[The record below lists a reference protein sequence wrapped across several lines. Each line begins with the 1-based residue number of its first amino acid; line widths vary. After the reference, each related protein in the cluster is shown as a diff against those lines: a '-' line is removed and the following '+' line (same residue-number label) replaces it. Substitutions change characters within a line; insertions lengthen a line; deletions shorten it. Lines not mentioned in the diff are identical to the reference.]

1 MTARFGAIPKA
12 LADVRGE
19 VVSGNGTEPR
29 GRRPGHWDA
38 IVIGAGP
45 AGASAALPMA
55 RAGLRVLMVERRRRV
70 GFPVQCAEYIPL
82 SLAGLVDAPEAAVAQ
97 SVSTLRTFIAG
108 ELAAENAWPGVILH
122 REVFDRHLAGRAAA
136 AGASLWT
143 GCAVTSV
150 EDGAVTIGERRLTAG
165 VIVGADGP
173 LSLTAR
179 SMECATPEFVY
190 GLQVEAPL
198 AAPMRHT
205 EAHFRPEF
213 LAGYGWVFPKSSWA
227 NVGVAV
233 ARPAAARLPRL
244 LDAFLA
250 SLRERGVVAPGATRA
265 RTGGLIP
272 VSGPPAR
279 TVRGHRALA
288 GDAAAQTDAI
298 TGSGIPAAIQCGQAA
313 GEAALGSLES
323 YEEEWRG
330 TLEHSLRRALRHRQ
344 TQCAEWNQGNFERL
358 IRRTWIAFPECFHA
372 R

>member
-1 MTARFGAIPKA
+1 VT
-12 LADVRGE
+12 D
-19 VVSGNGTEPR
+19 
-29 GRRPGHWDA
+29 HWDA

-55 RAGLRVLMVERRRRV
+55 AAGLRVLMLERRRQV

-82 SLAGLVDAPEAAVAQ
+82 ILAGEVDAPEAAVAQ
-97 SVSTLRTFIAG
+97 RVSTLRTFIAG
-108 ELAAENAWPGVILH
+108 KLAAENTWPGVILN
-122 REVFDRHLAGRAAA
+122 RAVFDRYLAARAVAR
-136 AGASLWT
+136 GATLWT
-143 GCAVTSV
+143 NCAVSAV
-150 EDGAVTIGERRLTAG
+150 EDGAVQVGARRLTAD

-173 LSLTAR
+173 HSITAR
-179 SMECATPEFVY
+179 SMDCAPTDFVY

-198 AAPMRHT
+198 AAPIQHT
-205 EAHFRPEF
+205 EAYFHPEF
-213 LAGYGWVFPKSSWA
+213 LAGYGWVFPKGAWA

-250 SLRERGVVAPGATRA
+250 DLRERGVVECGPTRS
-265 RTGGLIP
+265 RTGGMIP
-272 VSGPPAR
+272 VGGAPVR
-279 TVRGHRALA
+279 TVRGRRLLA
-288 GDAAAQTDAI
+288 GDAAGQTDPI

-313 GEAALGSLES
+313 GTAACGTLEG
-323 YEEEWRG
+323 YEEAWRG
-330 TLEHSLRRALRHRQ
+330 VLEHSLNRALRHRR

>member
-1 MTARFGAIPKA
+1 MTAP
-12 LADVRGE
+12 
-19 VVSGNGTEPR
+19 
-29 GRRPGHWDA
+29 WDA

-55 RAGLRVLMVERRRRV
+55 RAGRRVLMIERRRRV
-70 GFPVQCAEYIPL
+70 GFPVQCAEYIPRW
-82 SLAGLVDAPEAAVAQ
+82 LAGAVDAPEASVAQ
-97 SVSTLRTFIAG
+97 AVSTLRTFI
-108 ELAAENAWPGVILH
+108 EEKLAAENEWPGVILN
-122 REVFDRHLAGRAAA
+122 RAVFDRHLAERAVA
-136 AGASLWT
+136 AGATLWT
-143 GCAVTSV
+143 GCTVSGV
-150 EDGAVTIGERRLTAG
+150 EDGAVTVGARRLAAG

-179 SMECATPEFVY
+179 SMECAPAEFVY

-198 AAPMRHT
+198 GAPMRHT

-213 LAGYGWVFPKSSWA
+213 LAGYGWVFPKGGWA
-227 NVGVAV
+227 NVGIAV

-250 SLRERGVVAPGATRA
+250 WLRGRGVVAPGATRA

-272 VSGPPAR
+272 VGGPPAR
-279 TVRGHRALA
+279 TVRGHRVLA
-288 GDAAAQTDAI
+288 GDAAGQTDPI
-298 TGSGIPAAIQCGQAA
+298 SGSGIPAAVQCGQAA

-323 YEEEWRG
+323 YEMEWRG
-330 TLEHSLRRALRHRQ
+330 TFEHSLRRALGHRR
-344 TQCAEWNQGNFERL
+344 TQCAEWNRGNFEGL

>member
-1 MTARFGAIPKA
+1 MTTA
-12 LADVRGE
+12 
-19 VVSGNGTEPR
+19 
-29 GRRPGHWDA
+29 WDA
-38 IVIGAGP
+38 IVVGAGP

-55 RAGLRVLMVERRRRV
+55 RAGLRVLMVEQRRRV
-70 GFPVQCAEYIPL
+70 GFPVQCAEYIPRI
-82 SLAGLVDAPEAAVAQ
+82 LAGEVNAPEAAVAQ
-97 SVSTLRTFIAG
+97 SVSTLRTFISG
-108 ELAAENAWPGVILH
+108 ELAAENAWPGVILN
-122 REVFDRHLAGRAAA
+122 REVFDRHLAEGAVA
-136 AGASLWT
+136 AGATLWT
-143 GCAVTSV
+143 GCAVRSV
-150 EDGAVTIGERRLTAG
+150 EDGAVTVGAQRLTAG

-179 SMECATPEFVY
+179 SMECAPAEFVY

-213 LAGYGWVFPKSSWA
+213 LAGYGWVFPKGAWA
-227 NVGVAV
+227 NVGIAV

-250 SLRERGVVAPGATRA
+250 WLRERGVVSPGPTRA

-272 VSGPPAR
+272 VGGPPAR
-279 TVRGHRALA
+279 TVRGHRVLA
-288 GDAAAQTDAI
+288 GDAAGQTDPI

-330 TLEHSLRRALRHRQ
+330 TLEHSLARALRHRR
-344 TQCAEWNQGNFERL
+344 TQSAEWGQGNFERL
-358 IRRTWIAFPECFHA
+358 IRRTWIAFPECFDA